1 MNRRHRWGTVAAAV
15 VVAGAMALPAVPAEA
30 AVAAPPLTF
39 GIYPGGYAGGGS
51 TTGKPDDPAKISAA
65 LDTLQSGRSPFLL
78 RDYIGC
84 DSAFPDDEMRYL
96 APGRRLDL
104 VISYTGQSMA
114 DWLACLGREVT
125 RYGPVTDTISVT
137 LEENILHDSN
147 GMDALAQ
154 GVVAAKHA
162 ATAAGLHRLQIGFDE
177 VAASFPDESGQWTDP
192 FLPFWHDLAGRVG
205 PDFARSVDFVGVD
218 LYPDSGLPGILD
230 SPDVTAVTDFVHHTL
245 QVVRTQEMPTVGLGR
260 NVPIR
265 VSENGYSTNTAARSA
280 ADQAK
285 VLTSE
290 ILAVNADRAA
300 ENVVSYEMF
309 DLRDDVT
316 GSPSGF
322 DNFGLM
328 TDDYTPK
335 PMFWVYAGLI
345 GTIGRH

>member
-1 MNRRHRWGTVAAAV
+1 MGLTAI
-15 VVAGAMALPAVPAEA
+15 PAEA
-30 AVAAPPLTF
+30 ATAAPPLTF

-65 LDTLQSGRSPFLL
+65 LATLQDGRSPFLL

-96 APGRRLDL
+96 TPGRRLDL

-114 DWLACLGREVT
+114 DWLACLGTEVK
-125 RYGPVTDTISVT
+125 RYGPITDTISVT
-137 LEENILHDSN
+137 LEQNIYPDSA
-147 GMDALAQ
+147 GRDALAQ
-154 GVVAAKHA
+154 GVVAARQA
-162 ATAAGLHRLQIGFDE
+162 ADAAGLHRVQIGFDE
-177 VAASFPDESGQWTDP
+177 VAATFPDSSGTGQWGDP
-192 FLPFWHDLAGRVG
+192 FLSFWQDLAGRVG
-205 PDFARSVDFVGVD
+205 PDFARSVGFVGVD
-218 LYPDSGLPGILD
+218 LYGNSGLPGI
-230 SPDVTAVTDFVHHTL
+230 PDLPSVTDFVHHTL
-245 QVVRTQEMPTVGLGR
+245 HAVRTQEMPIVGLGR
-260 NVPIR
+260 DVPIR
-265 VSENGYSTNTAARSA
+265 VSENGWSTHTADRTP

-285 VLTSE
+285 ALTSE

-316 GSPSGF
+316 GSPSAF

-335 PMFWVYAGLI
+335 PMFWLYSGLI
-345 GTIGRH
+345 ATLGRH

>member
-15 VVAGAMALPAVPAEA
+15 VVAGAFVVPAVPAEA

-65 LDTLQSGRSPFLL
+65 LGTLQHGHSPFLL

-84 DSAFPDDEMRYL
+84 DSPFPDDEMSLL

-104 VISYTGQSMA
+104 VISYTGQSMT
-114 DWLACLGREVT
+114 DWLACLRTEVK

-137 LEENILHDSN
+137 LEENILHDSA
-147 GMDALAQ
+147 GTDALAQ
-154 GVVAAKHA
+154 GVVVAKQAAES
-162 ATAAGLHRLQIGFDE
+162 AGLHRLQIGFDE
-177 VAASFPDESGQWTDP
+177 VAASFPDGSGQWVDP
-192 FLPFWHDLAGRVG
+192 FLSFWQDLSGRVG
-205 PDFARSVDFVGVD
+205 PDFARSVDFIGVD
-218 LYPDSGLPGILD
+218 LYPDSGLPGV
-230 SPDVTAVTDFVHHTL
+230 PDTAKLSDVTDFVHHTL
-245 QVVRTQEMPTVGLGR
+245 DVVRTQEMPTVGLGR

-265 VSENGYSTNTAARSA
+265 VSENGYSTNTPARSA

-285 VLTSE
+285 ILTGE

-316 GSPSGF
+316 GSPSAF
-322 DNFGLM
+322 DNLGLM
-328 TDDYTPK
+328 TDDYTAK
-335 PMFWVYAGLI
+335 PMFWVYSGLI
-345 GTIGRH
+345 ATLGRH